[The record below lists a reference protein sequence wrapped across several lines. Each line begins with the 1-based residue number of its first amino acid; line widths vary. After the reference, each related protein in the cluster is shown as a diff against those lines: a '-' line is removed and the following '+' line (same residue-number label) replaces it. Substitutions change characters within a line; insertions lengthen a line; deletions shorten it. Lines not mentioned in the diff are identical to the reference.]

1 VEKHKPVGVY
11 WARLLQGAAAAK
23 TAPHWSRCEWGHVAS
38 LRERRRRER
47 LRGRGDEGSAK
58 FLFSLGKE
66 AVGIRRKGAA
76 LLSGHV
82 ARPSCLRRGV
92 RVIARVRL
100 TSPLHVSGTCDG
112 TANA

>member
-1 VEKHKPVGVY
+1 MSGGMWPPNES
-11 WARLLQGAAAAK
+11 AAAASASVAVATK
-23 TAPHWSRCEWGHVAS
+23 AP
-38 LRERRRRER
+38 
-47 LRGRGDEGSAK
+47 AK